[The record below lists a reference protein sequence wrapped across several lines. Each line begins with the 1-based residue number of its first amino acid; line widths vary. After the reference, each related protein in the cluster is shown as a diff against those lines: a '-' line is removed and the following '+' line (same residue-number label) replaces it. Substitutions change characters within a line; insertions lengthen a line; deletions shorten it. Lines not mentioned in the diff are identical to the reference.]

1 MTLTMAG
8 DAELC
13 FFGYRSIIE
22 GGRLKRKR
30 VRKNIERDRN
40 EIRLRVHKYDRER
53 ERIII
58 KG

>member
-1 MTLTMAG
+1 MAG